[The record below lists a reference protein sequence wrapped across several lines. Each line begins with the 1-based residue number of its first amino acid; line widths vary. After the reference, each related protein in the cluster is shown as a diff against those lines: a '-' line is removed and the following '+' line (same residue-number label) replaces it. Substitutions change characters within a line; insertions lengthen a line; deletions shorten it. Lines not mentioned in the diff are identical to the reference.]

1 MKPVHSCNF
10 ILLTAFLAAT
20 PAAGEPPPVPSLS
33 PSRADVERARAAF
46 LKISRP
52 LAYKYVVD
60 RKAQSPFGYALS
72 HIELFRDAKEFAKK
86 TPATDLIYALW
97 PFLTNHTYDAEAFII
112 LQGALEPK
120 MAGDWG
126 LNFLDAAHP
135 GTWPQSRRYAVA
147 HCQWLCRSA
156 LGQPEWWYPHPVLFD
171 RGRVLAESKTNAV
184 VRAAHIEAMVKA
196 LADPKIRTENPLEA
210 NNILL
215 ILDAL
220 KAREAVQTFVD
231 YMFYDWRTG
240 GDYRLREGDLIPPPR
255 YDPNKPNNL
264 SQVQLPAFMYLPRL
278 GDVSVPLVLR
288 RLANATEEERSVEI
302 GGGAAPAIAVKYFM
316 WLRFTEQQ
324 ALDAIADFQSKEEEL
339 STEQKAALAEVT
351 AAILEKKYRFD
362 ALLKNSNPIVRT
374 WAPSFTNAPPISRP

>member
-1 MKPVHSCNF
+1 MNAMLWQPLPA
-10 ILLTAFLAAT
+10 ILAVWVVCAPAGRAAGDGAPRSPDPYEALVAKIGQEFLTISKHVDYRIEVTRPRRSVRFDDGSSRIRLKGAALDMSKRYTLADLATGLWCYLDDPDHVLAASVILY
-20 PAAGEPPPVPSLS
+20 AKAGETFMG
-33 PSRADVERARAAF
+33 AGGGG
-46 LKISRP
+46 RP
-52 LAYKYVVD
+52 GNGESCKVTV
-60 RKAQSPFGYALS
+60 
-72 HIELFRDAKEFAKK
+72 
-86 TPATDLIYALW
+86 
-97 PFLTNHTYDAEAFII
+97 
-112 LQGALEPK
+112 
-120 MAGDWG
+120 
-126 LNFLDAAHP
+126 
-135 GTWPQSRRYAVA
+135 RR
-147 HCQWLCRSA
+147 A

-278 GDVSVPLVLR
+278 GDVSVPLVLHR
-288 RLANATEEERSVEI
+288 IANATAEERSVDV
-302 GGGAAPAIAVKYFM
+302 GGGAAPAIVIEYFR

-324 ALDAIADFQSKEEEL
+324 ALDAIADYQSKHEDL
-339 STEQKAALAEVT
+339 SEEQKTALEEVA
-351 AAILEKKYRFD
+351 AAIREKKYRTD
-362 ALLKNSNPIVRT
+362 ALLKHPNPIVRT
-374 WAPSFTNAPPISRP
+374 WAPSYTNAPPISRP